1 MGTLERDRANRA
13 EGARR
18 TSDYGAYRN
27 RGGGNAGGY
36 RGGGFSRGGGGF
48 SRGGGGRGGG
58 GRRR

>member
-27 RGGGNAGGY
+27 RGGSNAGSY
-36 RGGGFSRGGGGF
+36 RGGGF